1 MPRRITL
8 LIVTAAFVAGC
19 GSGGG
24 HFANVP
30 RPPSPVNVSVY
41 INDQRVSISPS
52 SVGAG
57 PVVFLVSNQASQ
69 AESMT
74 ILPAGVSAG
83 QALADTG
90 PISPQAT
97 AQITV
102 DLKGGNYSVS
112 TGPSGATE
120 AAQNTP
126 SGIAPASLHIGHQ
139 RPSASG
145 QLMNP

>member
-1 MPRRITL
+1 M
-8 LIVTAAFVAGC
+8 
-19 GSGGG
+19 
-24 HFANVP
+24 
-30 RPPSPVNVSVY
+30 NVSVY
-41 INDQRVSISPS
+41 INDQRVSISPG

-57 PVVFLVSNQASQ
+57 PVVFLVTNEASQ
-69 AESMT
+69 AESVN
-74 ILPAGVSAG
+74 ILPAGAAG

-102 DLKGGNYSVS
+102 DLKGGDYSVS
-112 TGPSGATE
+112 IGPTGSTE

-126 SGIAPASLHIGHQ
+126 NGITPASLHIGKP
-139 RPSASG
+139 RPSASN